1 MKSIITILFITI
13 CSAFATDNLPLL
25 KISSTSQGYSTSQP
39 WEKTKTQAR
48 RGLGV
53 LVGKNQILTTAEM
66 GANATFIEIE
76 TLDGK
81 LNMPALTIAID
92 YEANL
97 ALMSVVDPDHK
108 ELINGMQ
115 PLEISPSPKLNEE
128 VQVYQSE
135 DNGKLLITQG
145 VVRGADIIS
154 SFVDGHYF
162 LAYEIK
168 ASMQSTANSFTI
180 PVLKDKKLIGILT
193 SYNSEEQL
201 LDVTAPEIINAF
213 LEDAQ
218 NGEYIGFPSLGVST
232 SRTTDPHFR
241 AWLKLDENL
250 GGLFIKRV
258 TRNSAA
264 QKAGIRQADVL
275 LSIDGHDLDRKGYY
289 QSKKYGPLYWG
300 HLVGGSKKVGEKI
313 TLTLLRNGELIQKE
327 VTLTRPPESIIP
339 SHVNGKAP
347 RYLVKGGFIF
357 QELTF
362 PYFRIFGDD
371 WKNRAPIELLD
382 ALNHPED
389 YEEGRNRIVIL
400 SHTIPTEA
408 TLGYERIASTIVTS
422 VNGKNIADIPSLV
435 EAFKTPSEAN
445 IHTIALDSAL
455 KKLYLDASISDKVD
469 TTLLQRGLP
478 KLSRIKQ

>member
-1 MKSIITILFITI
+1 MKSIITILLITI
-13 CSAFATDNLPLL
+13 CSVFAADNLPLL
-25 KISSTSQGYSTSQP
+25 KISSTSQEYNKSQP

-53 LVGKNQILTTAEM
+53 LIGKNQILTTAEM

-97 ALMSVVDPDHK
+97 ALMSVIDPTHK
-108 ELINGMQ
+108 ELIHGMQ
-115 PLEISPSPKLNEE
+115 PLEIATSPKLNDE

-135 DNGKLLITQG
+135 DNGKVLITQG

-180 PVLKDKKLIGILT
+180 PVLKNNKLIGILT
-193 SYNSEEQL
+193 SYNNEEQL
-201 LDVTAPEIINAF
+201 LDVTAPEIITAF
-213 LEDAQ
+213 LEDASD
-218 NGEYIGFPSLGVST
+218 GKYIGFPSLGIST
-232 SRTTDPHFR
+232 SRTSDPHFR
-241 AWLKLDENL
+241 AWLKLDDNL
-250 GGLFIKRV
+250 GGLFVKRV

-264 QKAGIRQADVL
+264 QKAGIKQKDVL
-275 LSIDGHDLDRKGYY
+275 LSVDGHDLDRKGYY
-289 QSKKYGPLYWG
+289 ESKNYGPLYWG
-300 HLVGGSKKVGEKI
+300 HLVGGSKKVGEKV
-313 TLTLLRNGELIQKE
+313 TLKLLRNGETIQKE
-327 VTLTRPPESIIP
+327 VTLTRPQESIIP
-339 SHVNGKAP
+339 SHINGKAP

-357 QELTF
+357 QELTS
-362 PYFRIFGDD
+362 PYFKVFGDD
-371 WKNRAPIELLD
+371 WLNRAPIDLLD

-408 TLGYERIASTIVTS
+408 TLGYERIASAIVTT

-435 EAFKTPSEAN
+435 EAFKTPTEDG
-445 IHTIALDSAL
+445 IHTIDLDSAL
-455 KKLYLDASISDKVD
+455 KKLYLDATISDKVD
-469 TTLLQRGLP
+469 ATLLQRGLP
-478 KLSRIKQ
+478 KLSRVEE